1 MLKGL
6 LLRPA
11 LPGVALFTVAVAA
24 VFGVIALSALSS
36 PFGSGP
42 AEAATV
48 TVRVGDNWF
57 CDPTGPQP
65 CTQPHDTTVSV
76 GDTVTWEWGA
86 SGGGTTFIHT
96 TTHCADDFSTCSE
109 PREWDSSP
117 AKTSGTFS
125 WTFGSEDAGKTFL
138 YRCQVHPLTMRG
150 RIIVQGPA
158 TPTPAPTPT
167 PTPTPIPVGGIADFP
182 DVEGPAPGS
191 AASYGSSSF
200 LYAALAVGLA
210 AAIVALAG
218 VAWYLRR
225 PKLRP

>member
-24 VFGVIALSALSS
+24 VLGIIALSHLSP
-36 PFGSGP
+36 PFGGGR

-48 TVRVGDNWF
+48 TVRVGDSWF

-76 GDTVTWEWGA
+76 GDTVVWEWGA
-86 SGGGTTFIHT
+86 GGGGTAIIHT
-96 TTHCADDFSTCSE
+96 TTHCADNFSTCGG

-125 WTFGSEDAGKTFL
+125 WIVGSEDAGMTFL
-138 YRCQVHPLTMRG
+138 YRCQVHTLTMRG

-158 TPTPAPTPT
+158 TPTPTPT
-167 PTPTPIPVGGIADFP
+167 PASVGGIADFP
-182 DVEGPAPGS
+182 DVDGPVVGAPGS
-191 AASYGSSSF
+191 SDGSSF
-200 LYAALAVGLA
+200 PYAALAGSVA
-210 AAIVALAG
+210 AGALALAVG
-218 VAWYLRR
+218 AWYARKRWLG
-225 PKLRP
+225 